1 MTGMTDVR
9 YWLWLTLKKEIT
21 GPVITLLLSHFKTPQ
36 KIYDAKDFSHIPELR
51 PAERKALLDKN
62 MARVGKVSDICRKK
76 GIKVLAFDNPC
87 YPKLLAKIYDPPYVL
102 YARFREK
109 IDLNFHV
116 PLAVV
121 GTRHAT
127 PYGKDVAFSLAKE
140 LAQKGVTIISGM
152 AAGIDS
158 AAASGALSGGGKTVA
173 ILGCGVDRCYPAYN
187 RKLMEKIIDSGMV
200 LSEFPPGTP
209 PYRQNF
215 PTRNRIISG
224 LSLGALVV
232 EAPERSGSLITAN
245 MAAEHN
251 REVFSVPGDITR
263 STFKGSNR
271 LIQDGAKPVLCAED
285 VLCEFPD
292 HYHEF
297 LNENAKEMPSTEI
310 LRESS
315 AMVFSDSEKKVI
327 RHLSEDPVSVDYLA
341 EQGIQAAE
349 LMAALTTLE
358 LKGAVK
364 VLPGKQYQLINK

>member
-232 EAPERSGSLITAN
+232 EAP
-245 MAAEHN
+245 
-251 REVFSVPGDITR
+251 
-263 STFKGSNR
+263 
-271 LIQDGAKPVLCAED
+271 
-285 VLCEFPD
+285 
-292 HYHEF
+292 
-297 LNENAKEMPSTEI
+297 
-310 LRESS
+310 
-315 AMVFSDSEKKVI
+315 
-327 RHLSEDPVSVDYLA
+327 
-341 EQGIQAAE
+341 
-349 LMAALTTLE
+349 
-358 LKGAVK
+358 
-364 VLPGKQYQLINK
+364 

>member
-1 MTGMTDVR
+1 
-9 YWLWLTLKKEIT
+9 
-21 GPVITLLLSHFKTPQ
+21 
-36 KIYDAKDFSHIPELR
+36 
-51 PAERKALLDKN
+51 
-62 MARVGKVSDICRKK
+62 
-76 GIKVLAFDNPC
+76 
-87 YPKLLAKIYDPPYVL
+87 
-102 YARFREK
+102 
-109 IDLNFHV
+109 
-116 PLAVV
+116 
-121 GTRHAT
+121 
-127 PYGKDVAFSLAKE
+127 
-140 LAQKGVTIISGM
+140 
-152 AAGIDS
+152 
-158 AAASGALSGGGKTVA
+158 
-173 ILGCGVDRCYPAYN
+173 
-187 RKLMEKIIDSGMV
+187 
-200 LSEFPPGTP
+200 
-209 PYRQNF
+209 
-215 PTRNRIISG
+215 
-224 LSLGALVV
+224 
-232 EAPERSGSLITAN
+232 

-327 RHLSEDPVSVDYLA
+327 RQLSEDPVSVDYLA